1 MFGLYCTFLILR
13 NWSLF
18 PSTVTYYHS
27 LTYFRFHQAKQPK
40 NISTKSKSKY
50 DVKSR
55 DSSDVHMVECQ
66 AYETVVKAKASET
79 DRANT
84 EAAGVYEAI

>member
-1 MFGLYCTFLILR
+1 
-13 NWSLF
+13 
-18 PSTVTYYHS
+18 
-27 LTYFRFHQAKQPK
+27 
-40 NISTKSKSKY
+40 
-50 DVKSR
+50 
-55 DSSDVHMVECQ
+55 MVECQ